1 MSRRFVDVYSS
12 IEEDEN
18 QPSDSAYR
26 RVPTRAETRAATRVE
41 ARATGSVDDD
51 VRTDVSRPTRTSQ
64 HEIVGTNNLVIRTHD
79 GTGYILPRV
88 TWEASTNDST
98 LQSFTYATQTT
109 KVQLE
114 EIYRLRQRDALAEA
128 VKDDKFSLTDVN
140 GNIILPSLWDQVVQ
154 AGATLQV
161 VIPTEILNFEIAVGY
176 PVTENIEVVIPPGIN
191 PPSGASST
199 HADPTLDPSYVSDEE
214 DDSGDDSSGNESSL
228 DLASVSSS
236 SETSDSSLLSDPQPA
251 RETIIPTDTDG
262 NNLVFSVDTSSV
274 RLLNQNQADAT
285 KAPNARDPQ
294 QLVGNTDS
302 ISIGIAN
309 TVQNDGRTILQLQ
322 QLPGPKITSVNFDER
337 MRWVHQHSEPMDLK
351 GFRDTCLSIAGL
363 SGRLQ
368 ELVKKTFD
376 KVEKEKLKVF
386 LGGVFVEPGTVLRV
400 DENCVPDPSSVI
412 FSCVPYFDLQNSSTK
427 KSTAGQTLRAPSRSL
442 MQSYYPYEPVEE
454 RDSEQAYRKFD
465 NEKRGALI
473 HVPNLWMINIGSD
486 IVATCSHQSLHE
498 GFGQSIKL
506 RTIDNDY
513 TKDGILGRD
522 IRLTDGDGR
531 QMIYTAAECRS
542 FFQLEQKVKE
552 MRREHCRSNDSRDVR
567 RLDLTWKMRDGEM
580 KITPGLWTG
589 IFRQRDSFFIDVSL
603 ESGAPKARIGN
614 YNVQPH
620 ISHTVSSKPFFDWPS
635 KSNPD
640 TTDTKNRIQ
649 EKSNTAT
656 QCLDHIEKAMLS
668 EVLSEYSLFGAV
680 IEKAFTST
688 EYYRNL
694 PQSTAEEVKSSFQA
708 LKSGTKAGDKSGKNY
723 NSSHGTRIARH
734 QKTIVEKAVELYAM
748 KCKTFALFVDDHNN
762 TLLCKSWAAMQSVC
776 SISMLVSKWA
786 PRVSTPIG
794 ASASADPPSAKQK
807 WFVRPDSSN
816 KDASKPTQNL
826 QSSFERCRK
835 CVLAVGYTTS
845 QEASLHVQKH
855 LKRLSTTDASKLDPE
870 DSIVDHDQ
878 LRLET
883 WTKGCA
889 DILSEACQE
898 AQQLYDSAK
907 DLSDGVM
914 NEDGQMSHLYTL
926 PRALL
931 DAFRQLVVFYFAV
944 ERAMFYTQETFEDD
958 AINFEDQN
966 PSIGYGV
973 PFASSDLKVIG
984 MFGKGVSQAL
994 ATARK
999 ELCSMAKS
1007 PEPVNVFERLS
1018 FSPEY
1023 VCGWYMRRLIVKPL
1037 QNHMTVSDMY
1047 REYLSTIVSNT
1058 QAIASILC

>member
-1 MSRRFVDVYSS
+1 MSRRLVDVYSV
-12 IEEDEN
+12 EEDEN

-26 RVPTRAETRAATRVE
+26 RAPPRAETRAATRIE
-41 ARATGSVDDD
+41 ARATGSADED
-51 VRTDVSRPTRTSQ
+51 VRTDVPRPTRTPQ
-64 HEIVGTNNLVIRTHD
+64 YEILGTNNLVIRTHD
-79 GTGYILPRV
+79 GTGYVLPRV
-88 TWEASTNDST
+88 TWEASTRNSMT
-98 LQSFTYATQTT
+98 NSFTDTIQAT
-109 KVQLE
+109 KAQLQ
-114 EIYRLRQRDALAEA
+114 EIYRLRQRDALADA
-128 VKDDKFSLTDVN
+128 VKDDKFSLTDVS

-161 VIPTEILNFEIAVGY
+161 VIPAAILDFEIAAGY
-176 PVTENIEVVIPPGIN
+176 PVTENIEVVIPPGTN

-199 HADPTLDPSYVSDEE
+199 HADPTLDPWYVSDDEE
-214 DDSGDDSSGNESSL
+214 DTGDDSSGSESSL
-228 DLASVSSS
+228 DLESVSSS
-236 SETSDSSLLSDPQPA
+236 SKTSDSSLLNDAEPA
-251 RETIIPTDTDG
+251 RETTIPTDSDG

-274 RLLNQNQADAT
+274 RPLNQNQADAT

-322 QLPGPKITSVNFDER
+322 QLPGPKTTSVILDER
-337 MRWVHQHSEPMDLK
+337 MRWVHQRSEPMDLK

-368 ELVKKTFD
+368 ELVRKAFD

-400 DENCVPDPSSVI
+400 DENCVPDPSSVV
-412 FSCVPYFDLQNSSTK
+412 FSCVPFFDLQTSSTK

-454 RDSEQAYRKFD
+454 RDFEQAYRKFD

-473 HVPNLWMINIGSD
+473 HVPNLWMINIGPD

-506 RTIDNDY
+506 RTIDSDY
-513 TKDGILGRD
+513 TKDVILGRD
-522 IRLTDGDGR
+522 IRLTDWDGR
-531 QMIYTAAECRS
+531 QTIYTAAECRS
-542 FFQLEQKVKE
+542 YFQLEQKIKE
-552 MRREHCRSNDSRDVR
+552 IRREHCRSNDSRDTR
-567 RLDLTWKMRDGEM
+567 RLELTWKLRDGEM
-580 KITPGLWTG
+580 KVTPGLWTG
-589 IFRQRDSFFIDVSL
+589 ILRQKDGFFIDVSL
-603 ESGAPKARIGN
+603 ESGAPKSRIGKHD
-614 YNVQPH
+614 VQPH
-620 ISHTVSSKPFFDWPS
+620 ISRAVSSKPFFDWPS

-640 TTDTKNRIQ
+640 TIDTKNRTQ
-649 EKSNTAT
+649 EKSNMTT
-656 QCLDHIEKAMLS
+656 QCLDHVEKAMLS

-708 LKSGTKAGDKSGKNY
+708 LKSGTKAGDKPAKNY
-723 NSSHGTRIARH
+723 CSSHGTRIARY

-748 KCKTFALFVDDHNN
+748 KCKTFALFVDDHSN

-776 SISMLVSKWA
+776 SISMLVSGWA
-786 PRVSTPIG
+786 PHVFTPIG
-794 ASASADPPSAKQK
+794 ASAPADPPSAKQQ
-807 WFVRPDSSN
+807 WFVRADSSD
-816 KDASKPTQNL
+816 KDASKPTQTL

-835 CVLAVGYTTS
+835 CRLAVGYTTS

-870 DSIVDHDQ
+870 DLIVDYNQ
-878 LRLET
+878 LRLEI

-914 NEDGQMSHLYTL
+914 NEDGQMSDLYTL

-966 PSIGYGV
+966 PSSGYGV
-973 PFASSDLKVIG
+973 PFSSSDLKVIG

-1018 FSPEY
+1018 LSPEY
-1023 VCGWYMRRLIVKPL
+1023 VCGWYLRRLIVKPL

-1047 REYLSTIVSNT
+1047 REYLSTIVSST
-1058 QAIASILC
+1058 QPIDLIMC